1 LCFYGR
7 RGLLAE
13 DLFLLLEVW
22 HGAFLGSYIQKN
34 EGITMNYNF
43 DQGVDRRGSDSV
55 KWKRYGEDVLP
66 MWVADMDFQSPPAL
80 LDAVHKRVDHGVFGY
95 SMPPQALIDTIV
107 DRMQQRH
114 NMTIQGED
122 IKFLPGLVSGLN
134 LMCRAIGEPGDGVL
148 IKTPVYMP
156 FLSAP
161 GNQGR
166 EVQSSEMVKTTV
178 TEKGQSHI
186 HYEIDFDAFEAAI
199 TERTRLF
206 ILCNPHNPLGRAFTR
221 AELERMAEICL
232 KHDLIICSDE
242 IHCDLMMD
250 GTPHVSI
257 ASLSPDIAARTATLI
272 APSKTFNVPGLGNS
286 AVIAQNPE
294 LMALIVKAAAGII
307 PHPNVLG
314 YYGTLAGFTQCQD
327 WHDELLAYLTANRN
341 FLVEYVNEQLPDVT
355 TTRPE
360 GTYLAWLD
368 FSQTAI
374 AADPH
379 KAILEQ
385 AKVGLSDGPTFG
397 AGGEG
402 FVRVNYGCPRS
413 TLQEGLDRI
422 RGLLV
427 G

>member
-1 LCFYGR
+1 M
-7 RGLLAE
+7 
-13 DLFLLLEVW
+13 
-22 HGAFLGSYIQKN
+22 K
-34 EGITMNYNF
+34 YNF
-43 DQGVDRRGSDSV
+43 DQGADRRGSDSI
-55 KWKRYGEDVLP
+55 KWKYYPEDVLP
-66 MWVADMDFQSPPAL
+66 MWVADMDFESPPAL
-80 LDAVHKRVDHGVFGY
+80 IDAVRQRVDHGVFGY
-95 SMPPQALIDTIV
+95 SRAPQSLIDAMT
-107 DRMQQRH
+107 DRLKQRH
-114 NMTIQGED
+114 NMSVED
-122 IKFLPGLVSGLN
+122 DQIKFLPGLVCGLN
-134 LMCRAIGEPGDGVL
+134 IMCRAIGNIGDGVL

-166 EVQSSEMVKTTV
+166 VVQSSEMIKTT
-178 TEKGQSHI
+178 TTTNGQTHI

-199 TERTRLF
+199 TNRTRLF

-232 KHDLIICSDE
+232 KHNIVICSDE

-250 GTPHVSI
+250 GTPHISM
-257 ASLSPDIAARTATLI
+257 ASLSPEVADITMTLF

-286 AVIAQNPE
+286 AVVIQNAE
-294 LMALIVKAAAGII
+294 LMTQVTNAAAGIV

-314 YYGTLAGFTQCQD
+314 HYSALAGYTQCQD
-327 WHDELLAYLTANRN
+327 WHDELLVYLTANRD
-341 FLVEYVNEQLPDVT
+341 FLVQYVNEKLPNVT

-374 AADPH
+374 AADPQT
-379 KAILEQ
+379 AILEQ
-385 AKVGLSDGPTFG
+385 AKVGLSSGPTFG

-413 TLQEGLDRI
+413 TLEEGLERI